1 MNFSS
6 CKLDK
11 WINRSCFA
19 KLIGEDAEGESSRH
33 VMGFLCDVYD
43 ATSGILLVHG
53 NFYMAEGCV

>member
-19 KLIGEDAEGESSRH
+19 KLIGEGMLDES
-33 VMGFLCDVYD
+33 L
-43 ATSGILLVHG
+43 
-53 NFYMAEGCV
+53 